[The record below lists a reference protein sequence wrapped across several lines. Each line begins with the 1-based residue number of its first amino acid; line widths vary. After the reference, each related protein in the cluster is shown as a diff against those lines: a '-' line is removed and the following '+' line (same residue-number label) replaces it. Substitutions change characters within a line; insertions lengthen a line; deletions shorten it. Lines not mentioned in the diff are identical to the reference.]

1 LLKPE
6 SWGVRPAFLTAL
18 EEDWKPLPRWAV
30 LAWLAFYAVF
40 LFQLA
45 RGSGLLP
52 MIDLVFVPIHEGGH
66 LLFGYFGHGLM
77 VAGGTILQLSVPLAL
92 AAYFCL
98 QRQPAGTAFCLFCF
112 FEQFLPIA
120 TYMADARAQELPLLT
135 VGDPELVE
143 HDWFVMFSG
152 LGVLGHDTLIA
163 SLVRCVGWMGML
175 AVPVG
180 YCGERW
186 QKSKNERA
194 FNFRLSSRRSW
205 PVWPRYRGK
214 RDWTRV
220 GPRFLPKP

>member
-1 LLKPE
+1 MPTFLLIAPHWFPEELWTKQAGQGGILLKPE
-6 SWGVRPAFLTAL
+6 SGVVRPAFLTAL
-18 EEDWKPLPRWAV
+18 EDDWKPLPRWAV

-52 MIDLVFVPIHEGGH
+52 MIDLVFVPVHEGGH

-98 QRQPAGTAFCLFCF
+98 QRQIAGTAFCLFCF

-152 LGVLGHDTLIA
+152 LGVLEHDTQIA
-163 SLVRCVGWMGML
+163 SLVRCVGWMGMFAVAGWLLWRAL
-175 AVPVG
+175 AKV
-180 YCGERW
+180 
-186 QKSKNERA
+186 QK
-194 FNFRLSSRRSW
+194 
-205 PVWPRYRGK
+205 
-214 RDWTRV
+214 
-220 GPRFLPKP
+220 